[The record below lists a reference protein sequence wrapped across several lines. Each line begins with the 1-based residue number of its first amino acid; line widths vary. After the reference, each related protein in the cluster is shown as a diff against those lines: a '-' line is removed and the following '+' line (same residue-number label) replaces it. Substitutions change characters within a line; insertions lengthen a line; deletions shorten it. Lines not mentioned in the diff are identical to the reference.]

1 MSAPTAR
8 RVIRPY
14 THEHAA
20 AVHVLAAPCIW
31 RRAARFVSDYGQVD
45 WPALEHAAGP
55 WSSGERL
62 LVQVAEDLYC
72 GAEVPA
78 SLARLCG
85 VLDTANLRRV
95 LEAVC
100 MLRPT
105 SPRPGGWAR

>member
-1 MSAPTAR
+1 VTAQAR

-14 THEHAA
+14 SREHAA
-20 AVHVLAAPCIW
+20 AVHILAAPVIW
-31 RRAARFVSDYGQVD
+31 RRAAAYVSDHGQVD

-62 LVQVAEDLYC
+62 LVRVAEDLY
-72 GAEVPA
+72 GGVEEPA

-85 VLDTANLRRV
+85 TLDAANLRRV

-100 MLRPT
+100 ILRPDVA
-105 SPRPGGWAR
+105 PPKGWAR